1 MEEIEKLRSDL
12 DNIDMEILQLLMRRT
27 KIVKQIGLIK
37 KQYDIPVV
45 DRRREKE
52 VYDNAKEFALEHEL
66 NLDQIESIFREIIQF
81 SKKVQSEILEK

>member
-66 NLDQIESIFREIIQF
+66 NSDQIESIFREIMQF